1 MSVFFNKFSFR
12 KLLFYPLML
21 ALCATLC
28 LFSACKKTVDYFD
41 YVSELRN
48 NIFLCSTDDFSLRI
62 YATQKES
69 PYCSD
74 GIPCEISPRAEIYLI
89 APSGVENYQISF
101 TLDGI
106 SYGGELSF
114 DNVKTEYYYFCSLDI
129 SELKQIECTLTWGK
143 ESVVLCARSVLDEN
157 TLSAQ
162 TVLQNLLSS
171 EQALFESMTDEYG
184 FAGEIYVRLIYED
197 APYYYIGVMDRNG
210 GTNAFLAS
218 AQTGKILAR
227 RQS

>member
-1 MSVFFNKFSFR
+1 M
-12 KLLFYPLML
+12 
-21 ALCATLC
+21 
-28 LFSACKKTVDYFD
+28 
-41 YVSELRN
+41 
-48 NIFLCSTDDFSLRI
+48 
-62 YATQKES
+62 
-69 PYCSD
+69 
-74 GIPCEISPRAEIYLI
+74 
-89 APSGVENYQISF
+89 
-101 TLDGI
+101 
-106 SYGGELSF
+106 
-114 DNVKTEYYYFCSLDI
+114 DI

-218 AQTGKILAR
+218 AQTCKILAR